1 MRCGADNPRSY
12 EIAARN
18 GLGVLGFWVG
28 SVPELEP
35 VLANYK
41 KAIVNAEPI
50 GAFVNDN
57 VMVTT
62 KAFIHEDS
70 AQSFAGAAAA
80 KMNEVQ
86 SQSFRYHDTF
96 PHPEGVPA
104 WPALIPDFSP
114 ELMRDMSKVGSV
126 I

>member
-1 MRCGADNPRSY
+1 
-12 EIAARN
+12 
-18 GLGVLGFWVG
+18 VLGFSVG

-41 KAIVNAEPI
+41 RTIVNAEPI

-62 KAFIHEDS
+62 KAFLHEDS
-70 AQSFAGAAAA
+70 AQAFAGAAAA

-96 PHPEGVPA
+96 PHPRACRPGP
-104 WPALIPDFSP
+104 S
-114 ELMRDMSKVGSV
+114 
-126 I
+126 